1 MSSRKFLTFW
11 LLLLAGVAALGAQDL
26 FFTGSAGSYTTML
39 LAEEYE
45 YPFIRN
51 AFDLNMEHSGDNIAF
66 KVNPYIYLYPRQ
78 DYGEELE
85 MGLREL
91 YLDIYFDSLDL
102 RIGKQQIIWGKA
114 DGVFITDIV
123 SPKDLRQFLL
133 PDFDEIRI
141 GVTALKA
148 DLYFGDNTLEAVLVP
163 LFTPTRTPEG
173 GSIWSV
179 TPDFP
184 VTPVINSAVEVDMK
198 VANSEIFAKYSHLGS
213 QFDLELM
220 AGYMWDDEP
229 ALHIINP
236 GPLEITPEYH
246 RLILGGGSFSTTLA
260 GAVLRGEGAYYSG
273 KYFRTSDIA
282 AGGVIEKDYVNYLG
296 GIDFTLMGINLSAQF
311 IQQAIPEYDKEIIDD
326 QFENMMTFLISDT
339 FFRDT
344 LRLELFSYLGLNN
357 MDSLIRPRIIY
368 DIRDGLELQI
378 GANIFTGD
386 EGDFG
391 QYDDNDM
398 LTVKLEYTF

>member
-1 MSSRKFLTFW
+1 MKHRKFLTLW
-11 LLLLAGVAALGAQDL
+11 LLLLAGVAAIGAQDL

-39 LAEEYE
+39 FAGDYE
-45 YPFIRN
+45 YPLIRN
-51 AFDLNMEHSGDNIAF
+51 SFDLNMEHSGDNIAF
-66 KVNPYIYLYPRQ
+66 KANPYIYLYPQ
-78 DYGEELE
+78 QNYIEELE
-85 MGLREL
+85 MGFREL

-141 GVTALKA
+141 GVIALKA
-148 DLYFGDNTLEAVLVP
+148 DLYFGDNTLEAVVVP
-163 LFTPTRTPEG
+163 LFTPTRTPET
-173 GSIWSV
+173 GSIWLV

-184 VTPVINSAVEVDMK
+184 VTPTIHSTVEVDMK
-198 VANSEIFAKYSHLGS
+198 AANSEIFAKYSYLGS

-229 ALHIINP
+229 ALHITNP

-246 RLILGGGSFSTTLA
+246 RLILIGGSFSTTMA
-260 GAVLRGEGAYYSG
+260 GVVLRGEGGYYNG

-296 GIDFTLMGINLSAQF
+296 GIDFSLMGINLSAQF
-311 IQQAIPEYDKEIIDD
+311 IQQAIPEYDEEIVDD
-326 QFENMMTFLISDT
+326 QFENMVTFMISDT

-378 GANIFTGD
+378 GANIFTGH